1 MFTMSSRR
9 IIYQVCLC
17 LLGVIV
23 SVCQQGNVLGRTN
36 RIIAYTGWH
45 FRWCYDLYSYLS
57 LAMLAHLIFFEA
69 KKMFIAKDD
78 LNIVFKW
85 GSTTKGIEGKD
96 KSFRNFVCFLQSF
109 FQKKTQFMR
118 LLFWGKEHFSL
129 LQNLSKHF

>member
-1 MFTMSSRR
+1 MCPWINIFFNGTDIINLKCRKKKIFVSSHENIIQPFEATCNIILHTTMFTMSSRR

-23 SVCQQGNVLGRTN
+23 SVCQQGNVLSPTN

-45 FRWCYDLYSYLS
+45 FRWYHDLYSYLS
-57 LAMLAHLIFFEA
+57 LTMFTHLIFFEA

-85 GSTTKGIEGKD
+85 GSTTK
-96 KSFRNFVCFLQSF
+96 
-109 FQKKTQFMR
+109 
-118 LLFWGKEHFSL
+118 
-129 LQNLSKHF
+129 